1 MSMCNV
7 DKNTRKRTLLDN
19 FTDEHFGKTSYNL
32 GDGLRDLLSECL
44 LNDLFLSLERSVWF
58 GSSGSYLSNGL
69 FWQGVST
76 VCFKPIVLSRTK
88 VVHED
93 SEGKTSRLSVRR
105 SV

>member
-7 DKNTRKRTLLDN
+7 DKNTRKRTLLDD

-44 LNDLFLSLERSVWF
+44 LNDLFLSLERLVWF

-76 VCFKPIVLSRTK
+76 VCFKPIVLS
-88 VVHED
+88 
-93 SEGKTSRLSVRR
+93 
-105 SV
+105 